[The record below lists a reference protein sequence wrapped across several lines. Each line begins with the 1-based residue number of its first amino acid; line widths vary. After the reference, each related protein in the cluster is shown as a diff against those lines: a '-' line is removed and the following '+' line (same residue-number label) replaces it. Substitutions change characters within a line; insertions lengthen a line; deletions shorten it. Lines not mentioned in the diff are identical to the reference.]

1 MPYLQISINPNK
13 LEFIKESYQDQI
25 TALELFFKD
34 AFAKTLPKDI
44 IKFGGGTALSIYYFQ
59 HRLSFDIDLFLIDQ
73 QYLSYFSPKHW
84 IEDTSN
90 FNGSQYIDIHN
101 HIGVVSANNIKVDIL
116 VDSSSDTVLMDD
128 TKTIFPFDIRVESI
142 EDILAKKIVFRKKDN
157 KARDIFDIAVAIQ
170 NDKNIIRNLL
180 KNERVTDEDLQIFQT
195 ALESINMQKYKTTI
209 DLIEPINEYL
219 SLADEAPDFILSS
232 LKNLF
237 KTS

>member
-1 MPYLQISINPNK
+1 MSYQQISINQNK
-13 LEFIKESYQDQI
+13 LKFIKENYQNQI
-25 TALELFFKD
+25 KALELFFKD
-34 AFAKTLPKDI
+34 AFPKTVPTDI

-116 VDSSSDTVLMDD
+116 VDSSSDSILMDD
-128 TKTIFPFDIRVESI
+128 TKIIFPFDIRVESI

-170 NDKNIIRNLL
+170 NDENIIRNLL
-180 KNERVTDEDLQIFQT
+180 KNERVTKEDLQIFQT
-195 ALESINMQKYKTTI
+195 ALESINMQKYKTGI
-209 DLIEPINEYL
+209 DLIEPIDEYL
-219 SLADEAPDFILSS
+219 SLASEAPNFILSS
-232 LKNLF
+232 LKKSL
-237 KTS
+237 